1 MSVVPS
7 LYEGMQGKKD
17 ATVRIPSTG
26 LSTVML
32 TNRSPDL
39 GLVLGR
45 PVKGQGTLNPTN
57 DYSSRRGVL
66 SCNPINEFVLRQA
79 PGNATNGMQ
88 APVGIGTNEPK
99 GLQSMPE
106 YPNNYPVMR
115 PTNNFGM
122 VM

>member
-1 MSVVPS
+1 MLRILQEHNDRIIDACVP
-7 LYEGMQGKKD
+7 
-17 ATVRIPSTG
+17 P
-26 LSTVML
+26 
-32 TNRSPDL
+32 L
-39 GLVLGR
+39 GSND
-45 PVKGQGTLNPTN
+45 GTLNPTN